1 MPTRM
6 RSRRSLVNLRALRVR
21 GVAVRP
27 LAVDALL
34 EDHSAVTVA
43 ARLGISRQKVY
54 DISRPALGGPFIDRA
69 LGPQA

>member
-1 MPTRM
+1 M

-21 GVAVRP
+21 GVAVRA

-34 EDHSAVTVA
+34 EDLSAVA

-54 DISRPALGGPFIDRA
+54 DISRPALGGRLIDKGARA
-69 LGPQA
+69 AGVIV